1 MRTTGPRAEDIPF
14 SHPLEPLT
22 RRSHPELSALG
33 DTGALV
39 PTRPGRRC
47 GR

>member
-1 MRTTGPRAEDIPF
+1 MRKAGPRAEDIPF

-22 RRSHPELSALG
+22 RRPHREPSALG

-39 PTRPGRRC
+39 PARPGRRC